1 MGRRFQLVI
10 DVKKEGVLRV
20 GNQNSQRAAFPY
32 GPATWHE
39 GPGDTGFAFR
49 EMLIQIVSQWRRAA
63 SKAPQMACTIFFS
76 SCDAS
81 FRKESVR
88 RSTGRACGERERSP
102 EPSAARKEAR
112 HVSSTRDPASGGF
125 HLRPGNPKS
134 RVVRGSSI
142 LRIRSRIQFF
152 CCFFV
157 LNCISPSRKGSGVS
171 RF

>member
-1 MGRRFQLVI
+1 MGRRFQVVI
-10 DVKKEGVLRV
+10 DVKKEGGSPGRKPK
-20 GNQNSQRAAFPY
+20 FPACGFPL

-49 EMLIQIVSQWRRAA
+49 EMLIQIVSQLRRAT

-76 SCDAS
+76 SCGAS

-88 RSTGRACGERERSP
+88 RSTGRACGERERSR

-112 HVSSTRDPASGGF
+112 HVSSTRDPSSGGF

-134 RVVRGSSI
+134 RVVRGASI

-157 LNCISPSRKGSGVS
+157 LNCISPLRKGSGVS

>member
-10 DVKKEGVLRV
+10 DVKKEGVLQV

-39 GPGDTGFAFR
+39 GPGDTGLALR
-49 EMLIQIVSQWRRAA
+49 EMLIQIVSQLRRAT

-76 SCDAS
+76 SCGAS

-88 RSTGRACGERERSP
+88 RSTGRACGERERSR

-112 HVSSTRDPASGGF
+112 HVSSTRDPSSGGF

-134 RVVRGSSI
+134 RVVRGASI

-157 LNCISPSRKGSGVS
+157 LN
-171 RF
+171 